1 MDEGSSSSSS
11 EDDNV
16 IIRRPRIFKDRISYN
31 MMQETYEYNERFRL
45 SFAQFTFLLEH
56 IEARLEHPTRRN
68 KALTSH
74 QQLEIA
80 LHWLGTGAQFHSI
93 SDMHGISKATV
104 CRVVHKVIDAIE
116 ETLVN
121 ELVCWPNDCGT
132 IVNGFSN
139 LAGMPLV
146 CGALDGTLIKMD
158 APHDFEPAFVDRHGD
173 HSINAMVVCGPN
185 LQFFYVYADWPGSA
199 TDARVLRNSGLFRR
213 MEEGWRP
220 YPGGFLLGDSIYPL
234 KSWLIPP
241 IVGDVNR
248 PEQRRF
254 ARAHKKTR
262 RTVEC
267 AIGLMKEKFPCLNY
281 LRLQPVFV
289 CKVIKCCV
297 ALCNLSRFHDELIE
311 LNSDGEDVDPRGN
324 ANDVDYG
331 GPDQRGQDKLNFLYR
346 HFEN

>member
-31 MMQETYEYNERFRL
+31 MMQETYEYNELF
-45 SFAQFTFLLEH
+45 
-56 IEARLEHPTRRN
+56 I
-68 KALTSH
+68 
-74 QQLEIA
+74 
-80 LHWLGTGAQFHSI
+80 
-93 SDMHGISKATV
+93 
-104 CRVVHKVIDAIE
+104 VVHKVIDAIE

-241 IVGDVNR
+241 IVEDVNR

-254 ARAHKKTR
+254 ARAPKKTR

-311 LNSDGEDVDPRGN
+311 LVMERMLIHVVMRMMLTMVVLTKED
-324 ANDVDYG
+324 
-331 GPDQRGQDKLNFLYR
+331 KTS
-346 HFEN
+346 